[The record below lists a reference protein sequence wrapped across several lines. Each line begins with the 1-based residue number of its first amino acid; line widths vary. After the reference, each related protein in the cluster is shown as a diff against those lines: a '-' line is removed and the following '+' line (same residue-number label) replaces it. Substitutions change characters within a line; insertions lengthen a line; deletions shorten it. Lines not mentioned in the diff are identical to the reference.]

1 MFGPGIGQHP
11 EALVDQA
18 VIVEGFERPHDGFH
32 EIQVHGFVAVIEIDP
47 PGLPGDVGFP
57 FLRVLQHALGAVLV
71 EFFQAHGLDLA
82 FVFDTQLFFG
92 LQFGGQAVAVPTEYA
107 RHLVAAHGFVP
118 GDDVFDVAGQQVPI
132 VW

>member
-1 MFGPGIGQHP
+1 MIWGVYQRHGDGDRGVLPHFVGVVQAGFLVRERRVFGPGIGQHP
-11 EALVDQA
+11 KSLVDQA
-18 VIVEGFERPHDGFH
+18 VIVEGLKRPHDGFH

-92 LQFGGQAVAVPTEYA
+92 L
-107 RHLVAAHGFVP
+107 
-118 GDDVFDVAGQQVPI
+118 
-132 VW
+132 